1 MTVHD
6 HAASGQ
12 GTCEGYTHPA
22 FAEVREAFASNLRT
36 GDELGGSVAVYH
48 HGRLVVDLWGGTR
61 DPGGAPYPG
70 DALHVAYSVTK
81 GVMGLVLASLM
92 ESRHLE
98 LDVPVADYWPD
109 FAGQGK
115 ADVLVGQLASHQAG
129 LPAFAEPTTLAD
141 LADWE
146 LCTRRLAAQAPA
158 WTPGA
163 AHGYH
168 ALTLGYLV
176 GEVMRRATG
185 HTVGQL
191 LRERFDDGELQA
203 WIGLP
208 SEFGDRVVPAC
219 EAPPAPGTG
228 AITRVASTTPGTI
241 SHAVAS
247 NPALTASSFNDA
259 STWAAEIPAANGV
272 FDARSLAKL
281 YSSAIDGPLRSLGEA
296 TVEQV
301 RRPRVDG
308 PDLVLVDQPTR
319 FGAAFMTYCTRQPML
334 GPGSFGHD
342 GLGGHLAFA
351 HPESGI
357 AFAYL
362 SNRAVPDPGPH
373 ARVWRLLAAVS
384 ASM

>member
-1 MTVHD
+1 MHD
-6 HAASGQ
+6 QPEGRPQ
-12 GTCEGYTHPA
+12 TRCQGYTHPV
-22 FAEVREAFASNLRT
+22 FAEVREAFDSNLRT
-36 GDELGGSVAVYH
+36 GDELGGSVAVYR
-48 HGRLVVDLWGGTR
+48 HGRLVVDLWGGAR
-61 DPGGAPYPG
+61 DSGGTPYPD

-81 GVMGLVLASLM
+81 GVMGLVLASLI
-92 ESRHLE
+92 ESSHVDLG
-98 LDVPVADYWPD
+98 VPVAEYWPD
-109 FAGQGK
+109 FASCGK
-115 ADVLVGQLASHQAG
+115 ADVLVGELASHQAG
-129 LPAFAEPTTLAD
+129 LPGFTQPITVAE

-146 LCTRRLAAQAPA
+146 LCTRRLAAQEVA
-158 WTPGA
+158 WPPGS

-185 HTVGQL
+185 RTVGQL
-191 LRERFDDGELQA
+191 LRERFDASELQA

-208 SEFGDRVVPAC
+208 SELGGRVVSAI
-219 EAPPAPGTG
+219 EAPPTPGLG
-228 AITRVASTTPGTI
+228 SVVQQASTTVGTMT
-241 SHAVAS
+241 HAAFS
-247 NPALTASSFNDA
+247 NPALTAATFNDPA
-259 STWAAEIPAANGV
+259 TWSSEIPAANGV
-272 FDARSLAKL
+272 FDARSLARL
-281 YSSAIDGPLRSLGEA
+281 YSSAVDGPLRSLREV

-301 RRPRVDG
+301 RRPRADG

-362 SNRAVPDPGPH
+362 TNRAVSDPGPH
-373 ARVWRLLAAVS
+373 SRVWRLLAAVS
-384 ASM
+384 AAI